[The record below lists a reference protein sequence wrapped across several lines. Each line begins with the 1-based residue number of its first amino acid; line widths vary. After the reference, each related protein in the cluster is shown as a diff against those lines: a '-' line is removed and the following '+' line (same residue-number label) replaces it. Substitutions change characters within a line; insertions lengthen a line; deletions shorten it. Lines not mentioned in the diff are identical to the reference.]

1 VANAHKGEIAVDL
14 DGQTY
19 TLALTLN
26 AMVDVETLFGLSFDE
41 VISLAASKGS
51 ATHLRALV
59 WAMLRKHH
67 STITLEQAGDLVTG
81 GNLGHLSRT
90 IARVV
95 TASGPDPKDVPAQ
108 TANPTSARRVGGGT
122 GASSISPPGDSG

>member
-1 VANAHKGEIAVDL
+1 MANPHKGEISVDL
-14 DGQTY
+14 EGQTY

-26 AMVDVETLFGLSFDE
+26 AMVDVEALFGLSFDE
-41 VISLAASKGS
+41 VISLAATKGS

-67 STITLEQAGDLVTG
+67 PTITLEQAGDLVTG
-81 GNLGHLSRT
+81 ANLGHLSRT

-95 TASGPDPKDVPAQ
+95 TASSPDPKDVPA
-108 TANPTSARRVGGGT
+108 APSHPTSARPVKGGT